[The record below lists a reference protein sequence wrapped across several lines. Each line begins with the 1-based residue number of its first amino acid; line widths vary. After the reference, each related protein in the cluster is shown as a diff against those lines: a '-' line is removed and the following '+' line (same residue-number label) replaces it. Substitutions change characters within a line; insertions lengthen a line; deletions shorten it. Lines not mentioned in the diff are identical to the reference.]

1 MAGVFTD
8 DADDIFAPH
17 DFAAFAKAFDGGS
30 NFHETGLV
38 WKIGKWQLIL
48 YSGGFQEWEKGQGAG
63 GFRKNRES
71 CLNLS

>member
-38 WKIGKWQLIL
+38 WKIGKLADFFVPAAFKNGKRGKGPED
-48 YSGGFQEWEKGQGAG
+48 SGRTG
-63 GFRKNRES
+63 
-71 CLNLS
+71 NLV